1 MKCRV
6 CFSEKLSKI
15 LDLGEQPWCNDFLK
29 KKQLGYEKFYPLLL
43 LYCNTCNTVQL
54 NYTVKKEIMFSN
66 HTYLSG
72 ITKTLSDHFLNV
84 SKEIN
89 KKFNKEKKNK
99 SILDLGSNDGTFLNH
114 FKKLGWKIL
123 GVESSKNI
131 AKMANKKKIKTL
143 NMFFNLKNAKKIKT
157 KFDFINAS
165 GVFFHLEELH
175 SFTRGVKYLI
185 KENGIFIVQ
194 FLYMKKIVE
203 NTAFDQIYHEHLL
216 YYNLKTLE
224 FLLNKHG
231 LEIFDAHLAKVHG
244 GQMVAYVCKKGI
256 RKKTKRL
263 NNLYDL
269 EKKSGCNNIK
279 YYENFSKKIKLLKKE
294 NLAFLKKCKKNNK
307 IVYGM
312 GAPVKGNTLLNYF
325 KIDTK
330 LIPILLEKNNLRDG
344 LYSPGTHIPIKMED
358 NIKKLPDIYYVLA
371 WNFKREIL
379 KKNKNL
385 IKKGIKFY
393 FPIKVND

>member
-6 CFSEKLSKI
+6 CFSKKLSKI
-15 LDLGEQPWCNDFLK
+15 LDLGKQPWCNDFLK
-29 KKQLGYEKFYPLLL
+29 KNQLGFEKFYPLLL
-43 LYCNTCNTVQL
+43 LYCNNCSTVQL

-72 ITKTLSDHFLNV
+72 ITKTLSDHFFDI

-89 KKFNKEKKNK
+89 KKFNKKKRKK
-99 SILDLGSNDGTFLNH
+99 SILDLGSNDGTFLYH

-131 AKMANKKKIKTL
+131 AKIANKRKINTM

-175 SFTRGVKYLI
+175 SFTRGVKHLI
-185 KENGIFIVQ
+185 KKDGVFIVQ

-224 FLLNKHG
+224 FLLNKHNF
-231 LEIFDAHLAKVHG
+231 EIFDAHLAKVHG
-244 GQMVAYVCKKGI
+244 GQMVAYISNKGV
-256 RKKTKRL
+256 RKKTKRFK
-263 NNLYDL
+263 NLDEL
-269 EKKSGCNNIK
+269 EKKSQCNEIK
-279 YYENFSKKIKLLKKE
+279 YYKNFSKKIKLLKKE
-294 NLAFLKKCKKNNK
+294 NLNFLKKCKKQKK

-325 KIDTK
+325 KINTK
-330 LIPILLEKNNLRDG
+330 LIPMLLEKNNLRDG
-344 LYSPGTHIPIKMED
+344 LYSPGSHIPIKMED
-358 NIKKLPDIYYVLA
+358 NVTKLPDIYYVLA
-371 WNFKREIL
+371 WNFKTEIL
-379 KKNKNL
+379 KKNKDL

-393 FPIKVND
+393 FPIKIND

>member
-6 CFSEKLSKI
+6 CFSKKLSKI
-15 LDLGEQPWCNDFLK
+15 LDLGKQPWCNDFLK
-29 KKQLGYEKFYPLLL
+29 KNQLGFEKFYPLLL
-43 LYCNTCNTVQL
+43 LYCNNCSTVQL

-72 ITKTLSDHFLNV
+72 ITKTLSDHFFDI

-89 KKFNKEKKNK
+89 KKFNKKKRKK
-99 SILDLGSNDGTFLNH
+99 SILDLGSNDGTFLYH

-131 AKMANKKKIKTL
+131 AKIANKRKINTM

-175 SFTRGVKYLI
+175 SFTRGVKHLI
-185 KENGIFIVQ
+185 KKDGVFIVQ

-224 FLLNKHG
+224 FLLNKHNF
-231 LEIFDAHLAKVHG
+231 EIFDAHLAKVHG
-244 GQMVAYVCKKGI
+244 GQMVAYISNKGV
-256 RKKTKRL
+256 RKKTKRFK
-263 NNLYDL
+263 NLY
-269 EKKSGCNNIK
+269 E
-279 YYENFSKKIKLLKKE
+279 
-294 NLAFLKKCKKNNK
+294 
-307 IVYGM
+307 
-312 GAPVKGNTLLNYF
+312 
-325 KIDTK
+325 
-330 LIPILLEKNNLRDG
+330 
-344 LYSPGTHIPIKMED
+344 
-358 NIKKLPDIYYVLA
+358 
-371 WNFKREIL
+371 
-379 KKNKNL
+379 
-385 IKKGIKFY
+385 
-393 FPIKVND
+393 